1 MDISFGELN
10 KSDTGVTVP
19 IYRGDGKP
27 MFKQFNGVVIESVD
41 DENIVLNLQDK
52 DISSYD
58 EDLLAAAKENRV
70 AWWGREVSDRV
81 IEKAYQSS
89 VDETTLTTGR
99 HSRLRCFD
107 VSKAQ
112 VDVDSL
118 KAGTRCDVVVQL
130 GNLWFTKRNFGS
142 DWYSVQI
149 KIHPEPEK
157 DPYDEYL
164 FQDDE

>member
-1 MDISFGELN
+1 MDASFGEIVKTDN
-10 KSDTGVTVP
+10 DVTVP

-27 MFKQFNGVVIESVD
+27 LFKQFNGVVIESVD
-41 DENIVLNLQDK
+41 NDSITFNLQDK

-58 EDLLAAAKENRV
+58 SYLLTAAKDNRK
-70 AWWGREVSDRV
+70 AWWGREVSDKV

-89 VDETTLTTGR
+89 VDEGVLTTSR
-99 HSRLRCFD
+99 HSRLRCYD
-107 VSKAQ
+107 LEKAQ

-118 KAGTRCDVVVQL
+118 KAGTRCDIVVQVN
-130 GNLWFTKRNFGS
+130 NLWFTKRNFGP

-149 KIHPEPEK
+149 KVHPEPEK
-157 DPYDEYL
+157 DPYDDYL